1 MRLRQVL
8 INLLSNAVKYTS
20 EGGSVRFELDELPC
34 SEDGRARFRISVA
47 DNDRGMSPEFLEH
60 IFEPFTRAES
70 STTNKVQGTGLGM
83 AITKNIVDLM
93 GSTIS
98 VQSEQGKGS
107 RFTVELV
114 LPVDLEAEQE
124 AASKAVDATEDERSA
139 DDAGET
145 ALAGMHFLCA
155 EDNDLN
161 AEILE
166 AVLNVDNATCVI
178 CHDGEEAV
186 RTFEQANGTDPAAWH
201 EELRGVQLSDSDAA
215 LSPADSM
222 TKAQDLV
229 SNAKYEAAKHVITY
243 QTNSCI
249 TEITDTTRSNQSNA
263 SSVFSDI
270 YRELEICVAAFAIL
284 TLAMCILIR
293 RAIVRPLLD
302 FGTSIKKGMTLPVK
316 GAGELQVLAET
327 YNRVYEENEATQMLI
342 KHQAKHD
349 ALTDLLNRD
358 SYDKML
364 KVYEGSGRPF
374 ALILIDVDVFKSVN
388 GTFGHAMGDQILRRV
403 ALLLKTTFRN
413 IDHVCRI
420 GGNEFAI
427 IMAEMTPDL
436 RYTIEEKIDAIN
448 EQLANPVDGLPAV
461 SISVGVAFTDRPNP
475 GDSIYKDADQALYRT
490 KESGRAGHTFYG
502 DF

>member
-1 MRLRQVL
+1 MASMTGDESCIDAYFTEANETRQREKAIEDPKGQFKGTDAFNSLHAAMKKSNELMQTEFYAMRLV
-8 INLLSNAVKYTS
+8 
-20 EGGSVRFELDELPC
+20 
-34 SEDGRARFRISVA
+34 
-47 DNDRGMSPEFLEH
+47 
-60 IFEPFTRAES
+60 
-70 STTNKVQGTGLGM
+70 
-83 AITKNIVDLM
+83 
-93 GSTIS
+93 
-98 VQSEQGKGS
+98 
-107 RFTVELV
+107 
-114 LPVDLEAEQE
+114 
-124 AASKAVDATEDERSA
+124 
-139 DDAGET
+139 
-145 ALAGMHFLCA
+145 
-155 EDNDLN
+155 
-161 AEILE
+161 
-166 AVLNVDNATCVI
+166 
-178 CHDGEEAV
+178 
-186 RTFEQANGTDPAAWH
+186 EQANGTDPATWH
-201 EELRGVQLSDSDAA
+201 EELRDIQLSADDAT
-215 LSPADSM
+215 LSPAESM

-229 SNAKYEAAKHVITY
+229 SNAKYEATKHVITY

-342 KHQAKHD
+342 KHQAEHD

-388 GTFGHAMGDQILRRV
+388 DTFGHAMGDQILRRV

-427 IMAEMTPDL
+427 IMVEMTPDL

-461 SISVGVAFTDRPNP
+461 SISVGVAFADRPNP
-475 GDSIYKDADQALYRT
+475 GDSIYKDVDQALYRT
-490 KESGRAGHTFYG
+490 KESGRASHTFYG